1 MMDYFCC
8 HIFVKC
14 CIYRS
19 GKNGSGAL
27 QLCNGYPLDLPEL
40 KHNLLIDAGLVHQR
54 SATGND
60 TSTLLGTFDALES
73 VIVQSATSLPSQ
85 DSVKLVSIVYTYS
98 DAPTDPKPLS
108 CAPRVCGFLRRGL
121 FGQCAGSDLL
131 QKCIIAVKLPTT
143 IPQDDV
149 ESINNSESFH
159 KFTRELHYKEEVAL
173 LACDSSGN
181 VGFIVPISSNG
192 HSAEL
197 YYVQKKDFLHW
208 VRDFFADNTASINP
222 ASQQTSNAG
231 SSRDSRARVGGDD
244 WDRRGSNNQRLVR
257 DQVGGDSRG
266 DSRARVGGDDWDR
279 RGSNSGE
286 GPPPSPIASGL
297 SRHGTLDSHRHA
309 SRRDHH
315 GGNNQ
320 RLPHS
325 TWDGGA
331 CEMVGGPNRGTMPF
345 PGGRGRYNNR
355 EMVGG
360 PNRGV
365 YNQRLPHGNWDGGA
379 REMVGGP
386 NGTMPFPGGR
396 GGYNDR
402 GGGGG
407 WGGGVSVAA
416 AALDLVCHRSCLTLL
431 LVSDTQT
438 Y

>member
-1 MMDYFCC
+1 MIDYFYC

-14 CIYRS
+14 YIYRS

-27 QLCNGYPLDLPEL
+27 QLHGYPLDCPGL
-40 KHNLLIDAGLVHQR
+40 KHKLLIDTDLVHQR
-54 SATGND
+54 SAAGND

-85 DSVKLVSIVYTYS
+85 DSVKLVSIIYTYS

-131 QKCIIAVKLPTT
+131 DKCTIAVKLPTN

-149 ESINNSESFH
+149 ESINNSESFR

-173 LACDSSGN
+173 LACDSAGR
-181 VGFIVPISSNG
+181 VGFIVPVSSNG

-197 YYVQKKDFLHW
+197 YYVQKKDFLRW
-208 VRDFFADNTASINP
+208 VRDFSTDNTASKNP

-231 SSRDSRARVGGDD
+231 SSRDSRASIGRDDWDHRGSNNQRLVRDQVGGDNRGDSRARVGGDD

-279 RGSNSGE
+279 RG
-286 GPPPSPIASGL
+286 
-297 SRHGTLDSHRHA
+297 TL
-309 SRRDHH
+309 
-315 GGNNQ
+315 
-320 RLPHS
+320 
-325 TWDGGA
+325 
-331 CEMVGGPNRGTMPF
+331 
-345 PGGRGRYNNR
+345 
-355 EMVGG
+355 
-360 PNRGV
+360 
-365 YNQRLPHGNWDGGA
+365 
-379 REMVGGP
+379 
-386 NGTMPFPGGR
+386 GR

-416 AALDLVCHRSCLTLL
+416 AVMDLVCHCSCLTLL